1 MIGSYKKWVVVGVS
15 LWALT
20 AFIAWHVEST
30 CGMFLSGAC
39 FSDYWE
45 GIRWIVLLKWV
56 YHYQTL
62 LGGFAALA
70 AGAFVL
76 LAAKQTA
83 KDAAQV
89 ENSKRKYN
97 SVVACSLV
105 ADEFRDAQMQ
115 VSTVA
120 YTVVKASP
128 IFSQTSGFLP
138 ALHAIDPMLG
148 SIVSAQKRDI
158 EEYMRSNSENRFER
172 HKSVS
177 AKCYVVWHLLTS
189 ISDKLEADGTYN
201 LRNGEPIPAGI
212 LKGLVENQ
220 GTNPKSLTGLYYLF
234 DWDK

>member
-1 MIGSYKKWVVVGVS
+1 MIDSYKKWAVVGVS

-56 YHYQTL
+56 KEYQTL
-62 LGGFAALA
+62 IGGFAALA

-76 LAAKQTA
+76 LAAKQTS
-83 KDAAQV
+83 KDADRA
-89 ENSKRKYN
+89 ENSKRKYT
-97 SVVACSLV
+97 SEVACSLV
-105 ADEFRDAQMQ
+105 ADEFRDAQQ
-115 VSTVA
+115 LVTTA
-120 YTVVKASP
+120 TYTVHNAGP
-128 IFSQTSGFLP
+128 IFPQSSSFLP

-148 SIVSAQKRDI
+148 SIVSAQRRDI
-158 EEYMRSNSENRFER
+158 EEFMRSSSENRFGQY
-172 HKSVS
+172 KYAS
-177 AKCYVVWHLLTS
+177 AKCYMIWHLLLF
-189 ISDKLEADGTYN
+189 ISTRLQEDGTYN

-212 LKGLVENQ
+212 LKRVVGNSGIDV
-220 GTNPKSLTGLYYLF
+220 KALTGLYSLF